1 MLFQVGSSRALT
13 HDVRPRLGEIIIEYA
28 GEVIRPV
35 LTDQREQYYDSRGI
49 GCYMFRVD
57 DRMVVDATLTGNAAR
72 FVNHSCQP
80 NCASRIVKVEGHKH
94 IVIFA
99 ERPITI
105 GQELTYDYK
114 VCWRART
121 TTVTSLSDPLNFQ
134 FPLEDS
140 KIACH
145 CGAPNCRKYMN

>member
-1 MLFQVGSSRALT
+1 MLQAGGSLLISRW
-13 HDVRPRLGEIIIEYA
+13 RLGEIIIEYA

-35 LTDQREQYYDSRGI
+35 LTDKREQYYDSRGI

-57 DRMVVDATLTGNAAR
+57 DRMIVDATLTGNAAR

-99 ERPITI
+99 ERPIAI

-114 VCWRART
+114 VWPFILAFRFYLTRFY
-121 TTVTSLSDPLNFQ
+121 P
-134 FPLEDS
+134 
-140 KIACH
+140 
-145 CGAPNCRKYMN
+145 